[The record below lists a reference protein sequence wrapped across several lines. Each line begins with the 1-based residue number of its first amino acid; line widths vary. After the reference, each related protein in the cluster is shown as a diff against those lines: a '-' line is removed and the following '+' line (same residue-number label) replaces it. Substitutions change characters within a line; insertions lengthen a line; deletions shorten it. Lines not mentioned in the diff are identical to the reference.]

1 MRILALD
8 DEKIALEALVDAIE
22 KALSVEASISSFRR
36 LDEARAFIQEN
47 EVDVAFLDIN
57 IRKGSGIEFAQEIK
71 LLYPNANIIFCTGYS
86 EYMPMA
92 FSMHASGY
100 LNKPISAQDIKN
112 ELENLRH
119 PVENT
124 NTSKLTIKAFGNF
137 EVTYNGKVVEFER
150 KKTNEVLA
158 YLIDRGTVCTK
169 SEIMASIFEDDKSR
183 YLSYLIKD
191 LESTLKKLG
200 CEEAVERGHG
210 TLRIN
215 KDEVICDFYLFL
227 EGKPEGIN
235 AYRGEYMSQYSWAEF
250 TNAMLMRK
258 TEITNY

>member
-1 MRILALD
+1 MKILALD
-8 DEKIALEALVDAIE
+8 DEKIALEALVDSIE
-22 KALSVEASISSFRR
+22 KAVSGEAEISQFRK
-36 LDEARAFIQEN
+36 LDEAREYIKSN

-57 IRKGSGIEFAQEIK
+57 VRKGSGIEFAKEIK

-100 LNKPISAQDIKN
+100 LNKPISAQDIRT

-119 PVENT
+119 PVESGDN
-124 NTSKLTIKAFGNF
+124 SKLHIKAFGNF
-137 EVTYNGKVVEFER
+137 EVTYKGKTVEFER
-150 KKTNEVLA
+150 KKTNELLA
-158 YLIDRGTVCTK
+158 YLVDRGSVCTK
-169 SEIMASIFEDDKSR
+169 TEIMAAIFEDDKSR
-183 YLSYLIKD
+183 YFSYLIKD
-191 LESTLKKLG
+191 LESTLKSIG
-200 CEEAVERGHG
+200 CEGAVQRGHG
-210 TLRIN
+210 TLRIV
-215 KDEVICDFYLFL
+215 KEEVVCDFYLFT

-258 TEITNY
+258 SDI